1 MRGLIVIVVVV
12 FVVETEVNMHYLW
25 LFSQDD
31 TSVSWRCHK
40 KHFFILSNAGKP
52 IYSRSVISL
61 PLPVTVECHRTLVW
75 LLLLFKL
82 LPSLFS
88 SFFWGLISSFLFFSF
103 LFFSFLFLILFL
115 PLFLFTDTV
124 WSVYNCVCQVI
135 PQFYSGLNSWL
146 CATVVTVKPLM
157 TFVYWA
163 VITRFWS
170 GVNVGGID
178 MEMNTS
184 WQDSLQL
191 YKPLCHSWRTGT
203 LQRSKVFR
211 PIALYC

>member
-1 MRGLIVIVVVV
+1 MRGLVVVV
-12 FVVETEVNMHYLW
+12 VVETEVNLDYLW

-61 PLPVTVECHRTLVW
+61 LLPVAVEGHRALVW

-82 LPSLFS
+82 LPSFFSFFLRFIS
-88 SFFWGLISSFLFFSF
+88 SFFSVPSPFFFLFSC
-103 LFFSFLFLILFL
+103 LIILYG
-115 PLFLFTDTV
+115 
-124 WSVYNCVCQVI
+124 VYNRVCQVI

-146 CATVVTVKPLM
+146 CVPVVTVKPLM

-163 VITRFWS
+163 PDS
-170 GVNVGGID
+170 EVGWMWVG
-178 MEMNTS
+178 
-184 WQDSLQL
+184 
-191 YKPLCHSWRTGT
+191 
-203 LQRSKVFR
+203 
-211 PIALYC
+211 